1 MPLTPI
7 DVQQKTFATALR
19 GYDLD
24 EVDDFLD
31 SVVVALKDY
40 DQRLSD
46 AQERISTLEAEL
58 NDRGDAEGAIARAL
72 VAAQRSA
79 DAIVADAKEEAERVL
94 SDADSEA
101 SQLADTRETERARL
115 QAEIDEIRA
124 KVGSVRASVADL
136 AATIP
141 VTLDEIDDVLESH
154 AAKPTGATF
163 DAAEPVGGY
172 EIASEPE
179 VVEDVEE
186 IEAIEEIE
194 EVERIDLSSE
204 EEPHG
209 QHLAPSPEGELDDAV
224 DIRSEEDAGEGDRMN
239 FDEVTVEPERSG
251 DLPSIEELSDRI
263 DSAFDDI
270 VAGADETGEGSHRPW
285 EDD

>member
-31 SVVVALKDY
+31 AVVVALKDY

-79 DAIVADAKEEAERVL
+79 DSIVADAKEQAERIL
-94 SDADSEA
+94 ADADSEA
-101 SQLADTRETERARL
+101 NELADTREAERRRL
-115 QAEIDEIRA
+115 QTEIDEIRT
-124 KVGSVRASVADL
+124 KVGAVRASVAEL
-136 AATIP
+136 TASIP

-154 AAKPTGATF
+154 TTKPVGATF

-172 EIASEPE
+172 EIAQEPLDE
-179 VVEDVEE
+179 PSDEDEEDVE
-186 IEAIEEIE
+186 IEEIE
-194 EVERIDLSSE
+194 EIDLSADSE
-204 EEPHG
+204 ESHG
-209 QHLAPSPEGELDDAV
+209 QHVAPSDETDSDEGFETGD
-224 DIRSEEDAGEGDRMN
+224 EEFSYADVTEEVAGSRE
-239 FDEVTVEPERSG
+239 
-251 DLPSIEELSDRI
+251 LPSIEELTERI
-263 DSAFDDI
+263 DSTFDEL
-270 VAGADETGEGSHRPW
+270 VAEADEIGEGSHRPW
-285 EDD
+285 ERR

>member
-79 DAIVADAKEEAERVL
+79 DSIVAEAKEEAERILANADNEANELADVR
-94 SDADSEA
+94 DSER
-101 SQLADTRETERARL
+101 QKL
-115 QAEIDEIRA
+115 QSEIDEIKA

-136 AATIP
+136 TATIP
-141 VTLDEIDDVLESH
+141 TTLDQIEDVLGSDAE
-154 AAKPTGATF
+154 KPVGATF
-163 DAAEPVGGY
+163 DAAEPMGGY
-172 EIASEPE
+172 EIAAAQ
-179 VVEDVEE
+179 VDDDTDD
-186 IEAIEEIE
+186 
-194 EVERIDLSSE
+194 IDLAAEAFEPSSD
-204 EEPHG
+204 EPP
-209 QHLAPSPEGELDDAV
+209 APSPDEQQAPSPGLGAEFEDVGFDDDGSGA
-224 DIRSEEDAGEGDRMN
+224 DEAEHDR
-239 FDEVTVEPERSG
+239 
-251 DLPSIEELSDRI
+251 DLPTIEELSDRI
-263 DSAFDDI
+263 DSAFDNL
-270 VAGADETGEGSHRPW
+270 VSEVEEVSEGSHRPW